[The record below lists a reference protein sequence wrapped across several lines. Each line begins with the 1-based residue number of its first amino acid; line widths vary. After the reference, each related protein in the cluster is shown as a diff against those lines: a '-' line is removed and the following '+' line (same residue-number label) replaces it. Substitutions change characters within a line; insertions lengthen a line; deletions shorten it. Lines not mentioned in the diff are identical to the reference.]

1 MHTVVGVMAS
11 TELAMVDKISATVKR
26 VESWFSDTGGDEYMI
41 SHLLDKGKVVLNTKF
56 QPA

>member
-1 MHTVVGVMAS
+1 VHTVVGVMAS

-41 SHLLDKGKVVLNTKF
+41 SHLLDEENVGFN
-56 QPA
+56 